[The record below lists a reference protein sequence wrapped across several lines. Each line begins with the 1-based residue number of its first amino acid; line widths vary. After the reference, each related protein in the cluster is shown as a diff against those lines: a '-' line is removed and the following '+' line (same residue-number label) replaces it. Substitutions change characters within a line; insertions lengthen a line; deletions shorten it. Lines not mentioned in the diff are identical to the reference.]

1 MSPFRLTRT
10 LPEDAT
16 DSALRADVL
25 QGLTGKPQDAAAEVG
40 LRRAGQ

>member
-16 DSALRADVL
+16 EAALRADVL
-25 QGLTGKPQDAAAEVG
+25 HGLSHTPKTLPPK
-40 LRRAGQ
+40 